1 MDNKQKQFLRM
12 QQYQNAP
19 QMPFYMSYPIQNI
32 YLTEM
37 EYERDMERM
46 KELYPEEARQIQ
58 RLVEEE
64 CDRMEYEG
72 SMMFDEYPDRLMLK
86 LICERIYQTAT
97 QPQETEEQEISEMSV
112 EQQDSRRRPGG
123 PPGWPPGPPGWPPPP
138 PPPGPPGWPPPP
150 GRPPGPPPPPPGR
163 PNNGLGSLIEV
174 LLYNEMYK
182 RRCRHNRCRR
192 WW

>member
-97 QPQETEEQEISEMSV
+97 QPQEAEEQEISEMSV

-150 GRPPGPPPPPPGR
+150 GRPPGPPPPPDRGL
-163 PNNGLGSLIEV
+163 NNLIEV